1 MAKIGD
7 IVRFLNSVG
16 GGRIVRIDGNVAYV
30 DEDGFETPVLLRECV
45 VVGQAQPPVSK
56 GTPQAAPAPQP
67 APKVKAP
74 APVIEEEEVILVDET
89 PAGEKLNIVLA
100 FEPADIKHLS
110 KSDFNAFIVN
120 DSNYFLFFTLLV
132 KEPDSDKWSMRQS
145 STIDPGIVEYID
157 TFKPEELPDIDRIA
171 LQMVAFKKGRSF
183 SPKNPVWIERRFDAT
198 KFCRLHCFTP
208 NPYFDGP
215 VIAYELI
222 NDDVPV
228 KQITVNT
235 ESLEKA
241 MNEKVRTD
249 KRPARKRE
257 HKPKTPDEPL
267 VVDLHIHELLDNT
280 NGMSNADM
288 LNFQIDTFRR
298 VMDANMRIHGKK
310 IVFIHGKGE
319 GVLRHAILKELTHRY
334 KGHDVQDASFLE
346 YGYGATQVTIH

>member
-7 IVRFLNSVG
+7 TVRFLNSVG
-16 GGRIVRIDGNVAYV
+16 GGRIVRIDGSIAYV

-45 VVGQAQPPVSK
+45 VVA
-56 GTPQAAPAPQP
+56 QAAPT
-67 APKVKAP
+67 APKTMPETQPDTSATAP
-74 APVIEEEEVILVDET
+74 LKTPQIIEDNDIIEVEET

-100 FEPADIKHLS
+100 YEPADIKHLS
-110 KSDFNAFIVN
+110 KSDFNTFIVN

-132 KEPDSDKWSMRQS
+132 KTSDSDKWTLRQS
-145 STIDPGIVEYID
+145 DTIDPGIVMYVD
-157 TFKPEELPDIDRIA
+157 TITPEDLPEIDRIA
-171 LQMVAFKKGRSF
+171 LQMVAYKKDRPF
-183 SPKNPVWIERRFDAT
+183 VPKNPVWIERRFDAS

-215 VIAYELI
+215 VISYDLI

-228 KQITVNT
+228 KQVSVDQA
-235 ESLEKA
+235 SLQA
-241 MNEKVRTD
+241 SMAEKVRAD
-249 KRPARKRE
+249 KRPAHKRQR
-257 HKPKTPDEPL
+257 PATPPDQPL
-267 VVDLHIHELLDNT
+267 VVDLHIHELVDNT

-288 LNFQIDTFRR
+288 LNLQIDTFRR

-319 GVLRHAILKELTHRY
+319 GVLCHAILKELTHRY

-346 YGYGATQVTIH
+346 YGYGATQVTIR

>member
-7 IVRFLNSVG
+7 TVRFLNSVG
-16 GGRIVRIDGNVAYV
+16 GGRIVRIDGSIAYV

-45 VVGQAQPPVSK
+45 VVSSAPVSTPKTTAQPSK
-56 GTPQAAPAPQP
+56 EAP
-67 APKVKAP
+67 VKAP
-74 APVIEEEEVILVDET
+74 APVIIEEDDDIEIEET

-100 FEPADIKHLS
+100 YEPADIKHLS
-110 KSDFNAFIVN
+110 KSDFNTFLVN
-120 DSNYFLFFTLLV
+120 DSNYYLFFILLV
-132 KEPDSDKWSMRQS
+132 KSAESGKWMMRQS
-145 STIDPGIVEYID
+145 GTIDPGIVEYID
-157 TFKPEELPDIDRIA
+157 TLSPEDLPDIDRIA
-171 LQMVAFKKGRSF
+171 LQMVAYKKGRQF
-183 SPKNPVWIERRFDAT
+183 EPKNPVWIERRFDAT

-222 NDDVPV
+222 NDDKPV
-228 KQITVNT
+228 KQVTVDPA
-235 ESLEKA
+235 SLQA
-241 MNEKVRTD
+241 SMAEKVRTD
-249 KRPARKRE
+249 RRPARKRE
-257 HKPKTPDEPL
+257 RPAPEPPGPL
-267 VVDLHIHELLDNT
+267 VVDLHIHELVDNT

-288 LNFQIDTFRR
+288 LNLQIDTFRR

-346 YGYGATQVTIH
+346 YGYGATQVTIR